1 MAYREDANEQAHAQ
15 VFVHC
20 RYMGY
25 CQKVI
30 CVDSYRVFHVYRF
43 KYSLVGFK
51 ALHSLYQKVVFIS
64 LPLEHWARTSPNLFE
79 TGC

>member
-1 MAYREDANEQAHAQ
+1 MSYYRVTGLDAGYKRPTGKMQTNRHISSEAHAQ

-51 ALHSLYQKVVFIS
+51 ALH
-64 LPLEHWARTSPNLFE
+64 
-79 TGC
+79 